1 MDSNSNTILKSV
13 YYDHKNPA
21 SFFSVINLYKEVKKY
36 DPNITLNYV
45 KDWLSGEFVYTLHK
59 QVRKN
64 FERNPIVVNN
74 IDKQWEADLVDMQ
87 MFANKNNGY
96 RYILTVIDVFSK
108 YSWAK
113 AIKTKNGISIVNAFK
128 NILKDNR
135 KPIFIRTDK
144 GTEFLNNTVQKFFSS
159 NSIKHFTSN
168 DSKIKCA
175 VVERFNRTLKS
186 KMFKYFTSK
195 GTRKY
200 IDILK
205 DLVNSIN
212 NSYHRSIK
220 MRPIDVNEN
229 NKNIVFKNLYLKPTK
244 STTKNKITQSS
255 LVRKQYNFNPFDKG
269 YYPNWTDQIYE
280 IDKIH
285 IDRNKPFIKIKDDS
299 SQRFYPEQL
308 QIVKPNLYR
317 VEKIIRTKGK
327 SPNIKYFVKWLGYDH
342 NYNSWINESD
352 LVKL

>member
-1 MDSNSNTILKSV
+1 
-13 YYDHKNPA
+13 
-21 SFFSVINLYKEVKKY
+21 
-36 DPNITLNYV
+36 
-45 KDWLSGEFVYTLHK
+45 
-59 QVRKN
+59 
-64 FERNPIVVNN
+64 
-74 IDKQWEADLVDMQ
+74 
-87 MFANKNNGY
+87 
-96 RYILTVIDVFSK
+96 
-108 YSWAK
+108 
-113 AIKTKNGISIVNAFK
+113 
-128 NILKDNR
+128 
-135 KPIFIRTDK
+135 
-144 GTEFLNNTVQKFFSS
+144 
-159 NSIKHFTSN
+159 
-168 DSKIKCA
+168 
-175 VVERFNRTLKS
+175 
-186 KMFKYFTSK
+186 MFKYFTSK

-220 MRPIDVNEN
+220 MRPIDVNQN

-299 SQRFYPEQL
+299 SQRFYPEHL

-317 VEKIIRTKGK
+317 VEKIIRTKVK